1 LEKRKKDETMGLF
14 DWFRKDKK
22 KAVAEVP
29 VAVERNETGRWVE
42 VKVVPATVT
51 DKADSIPK
59 IEVVKS
65 SAEKPVAKKA
75 PAKKPVAKT
84 TEKKEAIK
92 KDLADAP
99 VAKAKPKPKTTPKKK

>member
-1 LEKRKKDETMGLF
+1 MGLF

-22 KAVAEVP
+22 KAVAKAP
-29 VAVERNETGRWVE
+29 VAVSVERDEVGRWVE

-59 IEVVKS
+59 IEVVK
-65 SAEKPVAKKA
+65 APA

-92 KDLADAP
+92 KDLADTP
-99 VAKAKPKPKTTPKKK
+99 VAKPKPKAKATPKTTPKKK

>member
-1 LEKRKKDETMGLF
+1 MGLF

-65 SAEKPVAKKA
+65 VEKPVAKKA

-99 VAKAKPKPKTTPKKK
+99 VAKAKPKPKAKATPKTTPKKK